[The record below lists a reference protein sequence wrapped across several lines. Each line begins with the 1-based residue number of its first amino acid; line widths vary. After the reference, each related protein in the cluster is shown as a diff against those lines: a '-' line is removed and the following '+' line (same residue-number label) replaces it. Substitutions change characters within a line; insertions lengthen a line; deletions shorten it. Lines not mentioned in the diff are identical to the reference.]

1 MVMTSENKCV
11 NAVAGD
17 SLLRCYLCDAYNC
30 KLVSTITEKPQR
42 EVELGIRAEDYLRKI
57 YSCNECGIFF
67 NLFSYD
73 LDELYKGTYNKVVYR
88 NRILDSYLEIREI
101 PKEQSINKQRV
112 ERVIRFAREQGL
124 KFSETNVLDV
134 GSGLCVFLGELKDY
148 GFKCHCIDPDP
159 FSVKHGRKNV
169 KVKSAFCG
177 TLNEFSSDILFD
189 IISFN
194 KVLEHVKNPVEILM
208 KSKTLLN
215 DKGFVYIELPDA
227 TSAMQAG
234 TVQEREEFFI
244 DHYTIF
250 TTKSL
255 EYLVSRA
262 GFGCVEIKAIRE
274 PADKCT
280 LYAFLKREMIKKV

>member
-1 MVMTSENKCV
+1 MTIESKCV
-11 NAVAGD
+11 NTVAND
-17 SLLRCYLCDAYNC
+17 SLLRCYLCDADSC

-42 EVELGIRAEDYLRKI
+42 EIELGIRVEDYLRKI
-57 YSCNECGIFF
+57 YSCNKCGVFF

-73 LDELYKGTYNKVVYR
+73 LDELYKGTYNKATYR
-88 NRILDSYLEIREI
+88 NRILDNYLRIREI

-112 ERVIRFAREQGL
+112 KRVLRFAREHGF

-159 FSVKHGRKNV
+159 FSIEHARKNV
-169 KVKSAFCG
+169 KVDSAFCG
-177 TLNEFSSDILFD
+177 TLNEFSSDIPFD

-194 KVLEHVKNPVEILM
+194 KVIEHVKNPVAVLM
-208 KSKTLLN
+208 KSKALLS

-234 TVQEREEFFI
+234 TVQERQEFFI
-244 DHYTIF
+244 EHYTIF

-255 EYLVSRA
+255 EYLVSKA
-262 GFGCVEIKAIRE
+262 GFGCVEMKAIRE
-274 PADKCT
+274 PADKYT
-280 LYAFLKREMIKKV
+280 LYAFLD